1 MNTRIRKPALVA
13 FALAALTTAFAGEAA
28 AQQIECSAPADK
40 VTGVTNPNGY
50 YLHKKYQVDPDMQPL
65 LTTTIQSDG
74 GCLIAHLSGQV
85 RITDNYVAF
94 QVRVDGVPL
103 QGQLPLPLYTKPVVF
118 VAIDSSPVND
128 DEQYIDPT
136 KPVSYNFFSRLPR
149 GVHTVEVLGAAGS
162 NIDPANP
169 PTVTHLVLT
178 LEYR

>member
-1 MNTRIRKPALVA
+1 MNTKNRKTALVA
-13 FALAALTTAFAGEAA
+13 FALAALIAAFAVEAA
-28 AQQIECSAPADK
+28 AQQVECSAPADK
-40 VTGVTNPNGY
+40 VTGVTNPNGHY
-50 YLHKKYQVDPDMQPL
+50 IHKKYQFDAEMQTL

-103 QGQLPLPLYTKPVVF
+103 QGQVPLPLYTKPVVF
-118 VAIDSSPVND
+118 VSIDSSTAND

-136 KPVSYNFFSRLPR
+136 KAVAYNFFSRLPR
-149 GVHTVEVLGAAGS
+149 GTHVVEVLGAAGS
-162 NIDPANP
+162 WIADDNP
-169 PTVTHLVLT
+169 PTATHLVLT